1 MLDSIEIEDRKRWE
15 VGNVQASEEAPMVR
29 KSSKYSAEDRMSIKR
44 AEMEARLVI
53 NEDIQVT
60 EYSPDVFAFLRE

>member
-1 MLDSIEIEDRKRWE
+1 
-15 VGNVQASEEAPMVR
+15 MVR